1 MYAAENDVA
10 LLSSQFTKKATLTLP
25 SPLWNARQSSLGLM
39 NDVVCESLAQ
49 RVDDAVVVARRIFAV
64 DRLGAIQT
72 APRDDQAR
80 PAGRSAGQCRRVSV
94 PVIRGAAERIGDVQ
108 EVGSAAIELQRLRR
122 LDLQVLVRR
131 KEMLDRH
138 EQSGISLVYVVER
151 RQRRK
156 QHLVLDNRIGER
168 VLEDFLFRPAIG
180 RFVGRSVHF
189 LFSPVLQRR
198 H

>member
-1 MYAAENDVA
+1 ME
-10 LLSSQFTKKATLTLP
+10 
-25 SPLWNARQSSLGLM
+25 RQAVLVGLDE
-39 NDVVCESLAQ
+39 DVVCESLAQ

-64 DRLGAIQT
+64 DRLGAIET
-72 APRDDQAR
+72 APRDDQRGR
-80 PAGRSAGQCRRVSV
+80 PVGLRGSGRVSV
-94 PVIRGAAERIGDVQ
+94 PVIRGTAERIGDVQ

-180 RFVGRSVHF
+180 LFVRRSVH
-189 LFSPVLQRR
+189 LNTSPISRE
-198 H
+198 